1 MLAHTRDCGHDPMY
15 VVWEEVTLDTTE
27 IWPQVGSRGRL
38 PWRLFICDLTCSF
51 WEVESHFKL

>member
-1 MLAHTRDCGHDPMY
+1 MY